1 MGDIDVLFELGALL
15 PSIGLGLLFWL
26 IMRGIFRADRL
37 QREAEREAMREY
49 IALHPDE
56 FEESEAKEPRP

>member
-56 FEESEAKEPRP
+56 FEEPEAKEPRQ

>member
-56 FEESEAKEPRP
+56 FEAPEAKEPRP